1 MRPLLMIENGISKC
15 IMQEIEKEFIMRDKQ
30 NEGTAVPRSREINI
44 KSGLQGQRS
53 NKTVIET

>member
-1 MRPLLMIENGISKC
+1 MIENGISKC